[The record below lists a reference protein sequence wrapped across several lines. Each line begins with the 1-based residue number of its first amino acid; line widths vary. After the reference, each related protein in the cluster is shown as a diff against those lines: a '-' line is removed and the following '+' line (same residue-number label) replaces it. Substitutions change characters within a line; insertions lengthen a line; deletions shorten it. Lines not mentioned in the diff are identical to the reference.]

1 MCVLRQMVEK
11 RQELQG
17 SMALGFVYLENAI
30 DTVPREIVMA
40 TLRWMG
46 VPEAEVRMVEG
57 MYENATAIVEVVGEG
72 ASEEFE
78 VNIGLSQGSVLSQ
91 LLFLAVLYLIS
102 RKAAIKDA
110 MKKLLYAEY
119 LALMANGPH
128 ELHDTLE
135 EWNGLFIRHELKL
148 SLDKKVEL
156 RICHERERVVG
167 I

>member
-1 MCVLRQMVEK
+1 MEK

-17 SMALGFVYLENAI
+17 SMALRFVYLENAF

-46 VPEAEVRMVEG
+46 VPKAEVRLVEG
-57 MYENATAIVEVVGEG
+57 MYDKATARVVVVGVG
-72 ASEEFE
+72 ASEEFD
-78 VNIGLSQGSVLSQ
+78 VKIRFSQGSVLSQ
-91 LLFLAVLYLIS
+91 LLFIAVLYLIS

-135 EWNGLFIRHELKL
+135 EWNGLFIRH
-148 SLDKKVEL
+148 
-156 RICHERERVVG
+156 G
-167 I
+167 